1 MTTSIY
7 FCLYLQLP
15 SEHQIGPNIFKAA
28 IVMAG
33 NKLQCDQ
40 NATAANKDEVI
51 EQNEEIPDQPSQE
64 EIRSRFTHDRCQ

>member
-1 MTTSIY
+1 
-7 FCLYLQLP
+7 
-15 SEHQIGPNIFKAA
+15 
-28 IVMAG
+28 MAG

-64 EIRSRFTHDRCQ
+64 EMRSRFIHDRCQ